1 MPDKPD
7 RPQFVNGTYDQ
18 KDTDWQNAFGNLDGR
33 PANLLRQDA
42 LAEMDKPKSS
52 PAYNSMKLDFK
63 SIDLDSNGFLDSAEI
78 SLAAKND
85 PNLAKLD
92 ADKKAQFDI
101 KRMVDDGKNDAL
113 GISMKDVDEFGRR
126 VSLRDHAQNDP
137 GDLTMAAE
145 FLNKYFGRINRKK
158 DGFLSKED
166 LNQLIVDPNL
176 KPSFRE
182 KFMLMERYFDNVSEL
197 HKDKVLKSKEHQGLS
212 QNDLNQLI
220 AVKGQINARE
230 RR

>member
-1 MPDKPD
+1 MPDKNDSP
-7 RPQFVNGTYDQ
+7 RFVNGTYDQ
-18 KDTDWQNAFGNLDGR
+18 KDTDWQNAFGELDGR

-52 PAYNSMKLDFK
+52 PAYNSMKADFK
-63 SIDLDSNGFLDSAEI
+63 YIDLDGNGFLDSAEI
-78 SLAAKND
+78 ALAAKND

-92 ADKKAQFDI
+92 SDKKAQYDI
-101 KRMVDDGKNDAL
+101 KRMVDDGKNDAK
-113 GISMKDVDEFGRR
+113 GISINDVDEFGRR

-145 FLNKYFGRINRKK
+145 FLNKYFDRLNRKK

-182 KFMLMERYFDNVSEL
+182 KFMLMERYFDNVSDL
-197 HKDKVLKSKEHQGLS
+197 QKDKVLKSKEHQGLS
-212 QNDLNQLI
+212 QGDLKQLI
-220 AVKGQINARE
+220 SLKGQIMARD